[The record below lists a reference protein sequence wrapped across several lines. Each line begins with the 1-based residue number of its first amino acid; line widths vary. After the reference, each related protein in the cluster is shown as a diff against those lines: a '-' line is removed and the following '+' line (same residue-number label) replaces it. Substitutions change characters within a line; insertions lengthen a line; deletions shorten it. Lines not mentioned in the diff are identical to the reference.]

1 MPLRTLR
8 TGYNQV
14 KTFSGEQ
21 YRGTTM
27 MITCISFGQFNG
39 EIMSGRN
46 NNLSYNLDPLSPS
59 TSSGPNLSFYSKRNR
74 SKQKSYKSVT
84 PLVGKGTGKTDS
96 MVAAKHVLKV
106 NRNQRKRSFFE
117 LPLIHIQ
124 LEMLPNTENPSHHRY
139 LFKYLLAL
147 TWTKL
152 KKITKKQRVLNGLL
166 KISNFPNSR
175 KNLPSFY

>member
-1 MPLRTLR
+1 
-8 TGYNQV
+8 
-14 KTFSGEQ
+14 
-21 YRGTTM
+21 M

-106 NRNQRKRSFFE
+106 NRNQRKEEF
-117 LPLIHIQ
+117 L
-124 LEMLPNTENPSHHRY
+124 
-139 LFKYLLAL
+139 
-147 TWTKL
+147 
-152 KKITKKQRVLNGLL
+152 
-166 KISNFPNSR
+166 
-175 KNLPSFY
+175 